1 MIRRWMDA
9 LAPHDMLIPRRLL
22 ALVYLVAVMTLT
34 SATVIGFLGGYMIDT
49 GHHAEERAVALSEYT
64 RQLDIKD
71 ARINAL
77 TWQIIE
83 AQEAMTKRA
92 MRTDEMISGV
102 LLTLEHL
109 AENVAKNR
117 ANTRQLNAVA
127 AELRRLRTVP
137 RPVQKPPHRPQVG
150 PPPQTPLL
158 PENKTPTP
166 PNLYLN

>member
-77 TWQIIE
+77 TWQIIRG
-83 AQEAMTKRA
+83 AGGHDQARHA
-92 MRTDEMISGV
+92 
-102 LLTLEHL
+102 H
-109 AENVAKNR
+109 
-117 ANTRQLNAVA
+117 
-127 AELRRLRTVP
+127 RRDDQRRFT
-137 RPVQKPPHRPQVG
+137 G
-150 PPPQTPLL
+150 A
-158 PENKTPTP
+158 
-166 PNLYLN
+166 

>member
-34 SATVIGFLGGYMIDT
+34 SATVIGFLGGYMINT
-49 GHHAEERAVALSEYT
+49 GRHAEERAVALSEYT

-83 AQEAMTKRA
+83 VQEAMAKRA
-92 MRTDEMISGV
+92 MHTDEMISGV
-102 LLTLEHL
+102 LLALEQL

-127 AELRRLRTVP
+127 AELRRLRTAP
-137 RPVQKPPHRPQVG
+137 MPVRKPSPRPQVG

-166 PNLYLN
+166 PNLYQN

>member
-34 SATVIGFLGGYMIDT
+34 SATVIGFLGGYMINT
-49 GHHAEERAVALSEYT
+49 GNHAEERAVALSEYT

-83 AQEAMTKRA
+83 VQEAMAKRA

-102 LLTLEHL
+102 LLALEHL

-117 ANTRQLNAVA
+117 ANTRQLSAAA
-127 AELRRLRTVP
+127 AELRRLRTAPMPVRKPSP
-137 RPVQKPPHRPQVG
+137 RPKVG